1 MIDDHNKSDFL
12 LILAT
17 VMIVAPLTVWITFVA
32 LDHLV
37 VLTDPNDPLTK
48 VGGLTPQQEI
58 MRVKWGNSAIDCD
71 CLEGQTETE
80 VTALSFLD
88 IAAATSTSSSGRFD
102 QARRRRENAPGRL
115 PVFLPI
121 IRAALDDC
129 PEAISRLVDLGLNAK
144 GKPWSTSPSEVRIHS
159 RNSVN
164 WSSLPRL
171 RIP

>member
-58 MRVKWGNSAIDCD
+58 MRVK
-71 CLEGQTETE
+71 
-80 VTALSFLD
+80 
-88 IAAATSTSSSGRFD
+88 
-102 QARRRRENAPGRL
+102 
-115 PVFLPI
+115 
-121 IRAALDDC
+121 
-129 PEAISRLVDLGLNAK
+129 
-144 GKPWSTSPSEVRIHS
+144 
-159 RNSVN
+159 
-164 WSSLPRL
+164 
-171 RIP
+171 